1 MSTTRWLSSESTAD
15 HVCNGY
21 DTIQQAEKGDPVR
34 VLGVCPMEVHG
45 YAAEQA
51 ETDGRSGRRPPP
63 EDKEPGSASEKAIW
77 YINRLF
83 ALEHI
88 YSGEEPEFHE
98 NGKFRRWVKI
108 REPLTPE
115 EKKAERQ
122 RRSQPVLEEF
132 YAWLDTVPPSSKGD
146 LYKAIHFALN
156 EKKYLTRFLEDGNI
170 PLSNNRAE
178 SAIRPFV
185 VGRKNWLFSATPEGA
200 EISAMI
206 YSIVTTAKSN
216 GLNVEEYLE
225 KIFSHPDAMILP
237 W

>member
-1 MSTTRWLSSESTAD
+1 MDALRNKPKPKE
-15 HVCNGY
+15 
-21 DTIQQAEKGDPVR
+21 EP
-34 VLGVCPMEVHG
+34 E
-45 YAAEQA
+45 AA
-51 ETDGRSGRRPPP
+51 PPP
-63 EDKEPGSASEKAIW
+63 GDKAPESASEKAIW

-88 YSGEEPEFHE
+88 YSGEEPEYNE
-98 NGKFRRWVKI
+98 NGKFRRWVKV
-108 REPLTPE
+108 REPLTSE
-115 EKKAERQ
+115 ERKAERQ
-122 RRSQPVLEEF
+122 RRSKPILEAF
-132 YAWLDTVPPSSKGD
+132 YAWLDTIPAASKSD
-146 LYKAIHFALN
+146 LDKAVRHALN
-156 EKKYLTRFLEDGNI
+156 EKKYLTRFLENGNI

-225 KIFSHPDAMILP
+225 KNIFTPDALILP